1 MTNIRQKLE
10 YLVMFILTFFKMVV
24 EWLPYL
30 SVFILIGAI
39 IYGLLSHFVG
49 CILMMCV
56 PVIFLLLKA
65 WADIEK

>member
-1 MTNIRQKLE
+1 
-10 YLVMFILTFFKMVV
+10 MVV

-39 IYGLLSHFVG
+39 IYGLLSHFIG
-49 CILMMCV
+49 CILMIWV